1 MSMTVKLSIFF
12 ILIFVIIVTGCIGT
26 SYLSS
31 LKDTDGLFIYEG
43 LPHPLREYA
52 AFKKEKKRKDIK
64 EISGHWFYSSKTKIS
79 GQSRKRLMSL
89 LDKSGF
95 KDKTPFEPET
105 DCGPFHPDLAVMW
118 EADDEENYLMICFT
132 CNEAAFIIKEKTKK
146 IFSQRDQKR
155 LGGNVF
161 FFSKK
166 QRHKTM
172 NVEILK

>member
-1 MSMTVKLSIFF
+1 MTVKLSIFF
-12 ILIFVIIVTGCIGT
+12 ILIFAIIVTGCIGT

-31 LKDTDGLFIYEG
+31 LKDTDDLFIYEG
-43 LPHPLREYA
+43 LPHPLREHA

-64 EISGHWFYSSKTKIS
+64 EILGHWFYSSKTKIS

-132 CNEAAFIIKEKTKK
+132 CNEAALIIKEKTKK
-146 IFSQRDQKR
+146 YSLNGTKKDWEEMFSFFQKNRDTKP
-155 LGGNVF
+155 
-161 FFSKK
+161 
-166 QRHKTM
+166 
-172 NVEILK
+172 